1 MSSGA
6 LPGVAGEPGCRAAH
20 RAAAHRAAAHR
31 AAARLAPFG
40 HPSLAQT

>member
-20 RAAAHRAAAHR
+20 RAAA
-31 AAARLAPFG
+31 RLAPFG
-40 HPSLAQT
+40 RPSLAHKSIETEFKIQ

>member
-20 RAAAHRAAAHR
+20 RAAAHRAAA
-31 AAARLAPFG
+31 RLAPFG